1 MFIKEYVSF
10 ILTVKKL
17 EFVIIYYSRSGTR
30 TQGVG
35 SEVYLNHQITEGSLL
50 IKGLFATA

>member
-10 ILTVKKL
+10 ILKVKKI
-17 EFVIIYYSRSGTR
+17 EFVIIYYSRSGTQ

-35 SEVYLNHQITEGSLL
+35 SEVYLDHQTTEGSLL
-50 IKGLFATA
+50 MKGLFATA

>member
-10 ILTVKKL
+10 ILKVKKI
-17 EFVIIYYSRSGTR
+17 EFVIIYYSRSGTQ

-35 SEVYLNHQITEGSLL
+35 SEVYLNHQTTEGSLL
-50 IKGLFATA
+50 MKGLFATA